1 MLYGFIFPS
10 AFILSIG
17 FADIIIESIQRIP
30 EASEFH
36 FFWSAI
42 PYAGILLTLIVVMAW
57 FPVWWTM
64 GRDEEEQLKARSPI
78 LSLRRKED
86 STLKDKNDQILPS
99 SE

>member
-1 MLYGFIFPS
+1 MLYGLIFPS

-17 FADIIIESIQRIP
+17 FADIIIELIRRIP

-36 FFWSAI
+36 FFWGAI

-64 GRDEEEQLKARSPI
+64 GRDEEKRTQ
-78 LSLRRKED
+78 
-86 STLKDKNDQILPS
+86 STLSN
-99 SE
+99 EV